1 MKKLLLVFLVGI
13 FCSQVSAQVGVADSL
28 VNDVFTVRVN
38 GDIIKAMPK
47 NSCYSDKNSAGN
59 IAIKIIGS
67 DKVVTSYQV
76 PSLYNINGLTSS
88 SADTVIKR
96 LNIIMTKLEST
107 LKTKD

>member
-28 VNDVFTVRVN
+28 INDVFTVKIN

-47 NSCYSDKNSAGN
+47 NCCYSDKNSAGN
-59 IAIKIIGS
+59 IAIKITGS
-67 DKVVTSYQV
+67 DKVVASYQA
-76 PSLYNINGLTSS
+76 PSIYKINGLTSS
-88 SADTVIKR
+88 VADTVIKR